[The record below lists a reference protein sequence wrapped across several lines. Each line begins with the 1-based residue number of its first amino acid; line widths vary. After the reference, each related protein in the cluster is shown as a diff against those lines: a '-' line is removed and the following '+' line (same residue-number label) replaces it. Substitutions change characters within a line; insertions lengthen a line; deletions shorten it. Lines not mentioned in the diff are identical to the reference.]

1 MKNKKAR
8 SSLETVSYTRT
19 PSQTKVIN
27 IPFQKRVMMIEKEAD
42 YKMKQFYH
50 DNILQRRSTKYMK
63 RVRKRKKL
71 KNHIDLSFDKT
82 EYEVQNEGEFIDD
95 EKLERRDLSKT
106 IETTQELK
114 EQAIMTSS
122 PSVVSEIYVKEA
134 DHQVVT
140 KEFNPMRF
148 MKMPNFTVYKQID
161 NFKPRI
167 RSKIEKQKRIRHID
181 LANSWEGTTKNSNSI
196 ETVERNLTGDGEKGR
211 NKFNA
216 KKKIELCLNRLE
228 MKLDRC
234 NNPRTISNHSLNTKF
249 KHLNIKSTAPGM
261 KLYNV
266 KRFNFEDQEQLENK
280 AIFENLMPKIETQC
294 AKNYGVKD
302 INHHESVIKVKN
314 QLVPSLKVVKTK
326 IVIDDKLLEKRSLS
340 RGKVKFIPVSS
351 KNKNNETM
359 QFDGIERNDTEY
371 ERGSQNTNIWG
382 NPWRIKVKL
391 ERINRTLTDLNI
403 VSKLSSPSSL
413 KRGESPISHTGKLT
427 IYNDTQRWTN
437 FDMNRT
443 QEFKMLKVDQEIN
456 NFDNKSESSIK
467 DYKDDVKSD
476 DLEQSK
482 MSNLNTSLSKDTKY
496 TRTLFNRSVISNQMI
511 IQAPI
516 IYRKPYILF
525 LNLLAL

>member
-134 DHQVVT
+134 YHQVVT

-181 LANSWEGTTKNSNSI
+181 LANS
-196 ETVERNLTGDGEKGR
+196 
-211 NKFNA
+211 
-216 KKKIELCLNRLE
+216 
-228 MKLDRC
+228 
-234 NNPRTISNHSLNTKF
+234 
-249 KHLNIKSTAPGM
+249 
-261 KLYNV
+261 
-266 KRFNFEDQEQLENK
+266 
-280 AIFENLMPKIETQC
+280 
-294 AKNYGVKD
+294 
-302 INHHESVIKVKN
+302 
-314 QLVPSLKVVKTK
+314 
-326 IVIDDKLLEKRSLS
+326 
-340 RGKVKFIPVSS
+340 
-351 KNKNNETM
+351 
-359 QFDGIERNDTEY
+359 
-371 ERGSQNTNIWG
+371 
-382 NPWRIKVKL
+382 
-391 ERINRTLTDLNI
+391 
-403 VSKLSSPSSL
+403 
-413 KRGESPISHTGKLT
+413 
-427 IYNDTQRWTN
+427 
-437 FDMNRT
+437 
-443 QEFKMLKVDQEIN
+443 
-456 NFDNKSESSIK
+456 
-467 DYKDDVKSD
+467 
-476 DLEQSK
+476 
-482 MSNLNTSLSKDTKY
+482 
-496 TRTLFNRSVISNQMI
+496 
-511 IQAPI
+511 
-516 IYRKPYILF
+516 
-525 LNLLAL
+525 